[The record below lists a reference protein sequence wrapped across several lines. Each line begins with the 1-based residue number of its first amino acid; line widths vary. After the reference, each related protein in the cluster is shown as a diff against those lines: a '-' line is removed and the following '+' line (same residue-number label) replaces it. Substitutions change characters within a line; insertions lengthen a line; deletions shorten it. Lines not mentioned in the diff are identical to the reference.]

1 MSSFEL
7 DIIDE
12 KSLAGAEFMARVI
25 SEIQRAVSTEK
36 VERKITQEAIAK
48 KIGTSRAVINRQ
60 IKGYE
65 NLTARRIGEILW
77 AIGWEPFFEARKP
90 PRGQNEFTLTRS
102 QPVAPDE
109 AKPLQ
114 FLSRSGSNAAIVEVR
129 TQ

>member
-25 SEIQRAVSTEK
+25 SEIQRALSTEK
-36 VERKITQEAIAK
+36 ATRKVTQEAIAK

-77 AIGWEPFFEARKP
+77 AIGWEPFFEARKAP
-90 PRGQNEFTLTRS
+90 KGQNELALTKS
-102 QPVAPDE
+102 EAVAPDQT
-109 AKPLQ
+109 AKPVQ

-129 TQ
+129 T